1 MSPRLD
7 PPGGA
12 PLAEPKSCRRE
23 PVVAPRAPARYSS
36 PMIATSVRA
45 RVKNGRLTLDEPTDL
60 PEGTEVELVPTEL
73 DDEWNLSDEEVA
85 LLQKSITQADCGAVV
100 PADVVLRE
108 LRATK

>member
-1 MSPRLD
+1 
-7 PPGGA
+7 
-12 PLAEPKSCRRE
+12 
-23 PVVAPRAPARYSS
+23 
-36 PMIATSVRA
+36 MIATSVRA